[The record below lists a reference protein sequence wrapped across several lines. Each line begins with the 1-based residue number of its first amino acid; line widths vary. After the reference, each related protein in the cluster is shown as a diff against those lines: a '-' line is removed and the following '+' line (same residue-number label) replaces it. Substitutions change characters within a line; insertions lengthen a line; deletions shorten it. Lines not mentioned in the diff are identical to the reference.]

1 MFASEEGVSK
11 RGEEDEE
18 GLPFEGVF
26 MIESEGPVE
35 DEDVE
40 EVAGVF
46 SGSSVSSVGVMVG
59 TNEDVSGGSG
69 SSVGV
74 MVGVK
79 DGVVSGVGSVASV
92 GVTVGVNGGSSSSE
106 DADVGGAPLSSSA
119 VGEAERVVG
128 KSSGGGGEGDP
139 PESPSSL
146 SPEEAGVEGDCVG
159 KKEGEKG
166 SDLVSQKIHR
176 KRKVKK

>member
-26 MIESEGPVE
+26 IIESEDPVE

-40 EVAGVF
+40 DVATGVF

-59 TNEDVSGGSG
+59 TKEDVSGGSG

-92 GVTVGVNGGSSSSE
+92 GVTVGVKGGSSSSE
-106 DADVGGAPLSSSA
+106 DADAEGAPLSSFPG
-119 VGEAERVVG
+119 GEAERVVG
-128 KSSGGGGEGDP
+128 ISSGGEEEEDP
-139 PESPSSL
+139 PLSPSSL

-159 KKEGEKG
+159 EKEGEKG
-166 SDLVSQKIHR
+166 SDLVSQKVFI
-176 KRKVKK
+176 KIEK